1 MKNVLLIGSSYS
13 AAPFLFLLK
22 RMGFRVSVCGA
33 LKNDPCHAYA
43 DQSFFIDYSK
53 KDELLK
59 LVGDMNFDY
68 IVPTCNDYSY
78 LSGSYVANTLQF
90 PGFDT
95 YETTEILHVKGKF
108 KKEATKLNLKSPK
121 LYHQGFTIDILRNE
135 ISYPCLVKPID
146 SFSGRGVTKVMN
158 SDELGVALELATT
171 ASSTGKL
178 VIEEFVEGDL
188 FSHSAYIEAG
198 KVAIEFFAD
207 EFCQAYQYQV
217 DCSNHPSKLG
227 AVIKDGVRQEIN
239 RMCQQLNLVDG
250 LLHTQFIV
258 NKNEFWLIECMRR
271 CPGDLYGHMI
281 QKSTGIN
288 YDELFISPFI
298 GMAMPKVLHNDEY
311 KYIGRH
317 TISQLKASPS
327 FSFTSSLSAR
337 DIEVVQLKVSGEELS
352 SAPYD
357 KMAILFSTFSTAEQM
372 HSVVPRFSEF
382 VHINSLD

>member
-13 AAPFLFLLK
+13 AAPILFLLK

-33 LKNDPCHAYA
+33 LKDDPCHTYA

-53 KDELLK
+53 KEELLK
-59 LVGDMNFDY
+59 LVEEMNFDY

-78 LSGSYVANTLQF
+78 LSGSYVANALQF

-95 YETTEILHVKGKF
+95 VETTEILHVKGKF
-108 KKEATKLNLKSPK
+108 KKEAAKLNLKSPK
-121 LYHQGFTIDILRNE
+121 LYHQGLAANILRNE
-135 ISYPCLVKPID
+135 IRYPCLVKPID
-146 SFSGRGVTKVMN
+146 NFSGRGITKAMD
-158 SDELGVALELATT
+158 SDELEEALELAT
-171 ASSTGKL
+171 ASSLAGKL

-188 FSHSAYIEAG
+188 FSHSAYIKGG
-198 KVAIEFFAD
+198 KVAIDFFAD
-207 EFCQAYQYQV
+207 EFCQTYQYQV

-239 RMCQQLNLVDG
+239 RMCEQLNLVDG
-250 LLHTQFIV
+250 LLHTQFIA
-258 NKNEFWLIECMRR
+258 NKDEFWLIECMRR

-281 QKSTGIN
+281 QKSTGVN
-288 YDELFISPFI
+288 YDELFASPFV
-298 GMAMPKVLHNDEY
+298 GMAMPKVFPNEEC

-327 FSFTSSLSAR
+327 FSFTSSLSAG
-337 DIEVVQLKVSGEELS
+337 DVEVVQLKLSGEELS

-357 KMAILFSTFSTAEQM
+357 KMAILFLTFSTADQM
-372 HSVVPRFSEF
+372 HSVVTRFSEL
-382 VHINSLD
+382 VHINSLG

>member
-22 RMGFRVSVCGA
+22 KMGFHVSVCGV
-33 LKNDPCHAYA
+33 LKDDPCHAYA

-59 LVGDMNFDY
+59 LVEEMNFDY

-78 LSGSYVANTLQF
+78 LSGSYVANALQF
-90 PGFDT
+90 PGFDN

-108 KKEATKLNLKSPK
+108 KKEAAKLNLKSPK
-121 LYHQGFTIDILRNE
+121 LYHQGLAKNILRNE
-135 ISYPCLVKPID
+135 IRYPCLVKPID
-146 SFSGRGVTKVMN
+146 SFSGRGVSKAID
-158 SDELGVALELATT
+158 SDELEVALELAT
-171 ASSTGKL
+171 ASSLAGKL

-188 FSHSAYIEAG
+188 FSHSAYIEG
-198 KVAIEFFAD
+198 GRVAIDFFAD

-217 DCSNHPSKLG
+217 DCSNHPSILG
-227 AVIKDGVRQEIN
+227 VAIKDGVRQEIN

-250 LLHTQFIV
+250 LLHTQFIA
-258 NKNEFWLIECMRR
+258 NKDEFWLIECMRR

-281 QKSTGIN
+281 QKSTGVN
-288 YDELFISPFI
+288 YDELFVSPFV
-298 GMAMPKVLHNDEY
+298 GMAMPKVCPNDEY
-311 KYIGRH
+311 KFIGRH

-327 FSFTSSLSAR
+327 FSFTSSLSAG

-357 KMAILFSTFSTAEQM
+357 KMAILFATFFTAEQM

-382 VHINSLD
+382 VHINSLG